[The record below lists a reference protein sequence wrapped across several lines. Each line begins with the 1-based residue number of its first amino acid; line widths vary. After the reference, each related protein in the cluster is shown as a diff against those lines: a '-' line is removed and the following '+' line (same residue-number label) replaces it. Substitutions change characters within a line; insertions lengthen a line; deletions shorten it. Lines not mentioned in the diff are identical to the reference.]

1 MVFSTHVAA
10 AVLGAELVLI
20 ASGQPLS
27 SREAIEALAGAVLVG
42 PLADIDHPQS
52 YIGRK
57 LWPVSYALNAAGFRH
72 RTLTHSLLFLVFL
85 FAVLQLLPLPAI
97 VKLAIWAGYATHP
110 LIDLLNPQGVVL
122 FWPYPARIRLLPEM
136 LSIPVQSFAESVFRL
151 GVSALVALLFGQHTS
166 IPLPIKELQGL
177 SVDFARM
184 LHGIL
189 P

>member
-20 ASGQPLS
+20 ASGQPLM
-27 SREAIEALAGAVLVG
+27 SREALEALAGAALVG

-57 LWPVSYALNAAGFRH
+57 LWPVSYALNAVGIRH

-97 VKLAIWAGYATHP
+97 VKLAIWTGYATHP

-151 GVSALVALLFGQHTS
+151 GVSALIAFLFVRNASTS
-166 IPLPIKELQGL
+166 LPIEQLQGL
-177 SVDFARM
+177 SVDFARI
-184 LHGIL
+184 LRDIL